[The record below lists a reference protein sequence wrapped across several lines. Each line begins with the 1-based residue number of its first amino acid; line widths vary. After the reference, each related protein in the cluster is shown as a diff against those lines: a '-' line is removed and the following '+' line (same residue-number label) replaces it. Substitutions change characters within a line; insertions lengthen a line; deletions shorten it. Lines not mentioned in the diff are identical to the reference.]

1 MKHYYNSISN
11 INKLIELEITKNLVK
26 EKYKEDLVYDV
37 QNKSLNDLVQKWE
50 DDEKSFLFIKGEKMR
65 QIRKNTSECEKNL
78 KTGFAKFFSELSK
91 MKIEFVEVEEK
102 EKKRIED
109 LFINTNN
116 KNNNESLNLLVNFDF
131 QIYSHNYI
139 K

>member
-1 MKHYYNSISN
+1 MDKIATQIEETFSNYGDMKHYYNSICN
-11 INKLIELEITKNLVK
+11 TNKLIELGITKNLVK
-26 EKYKEDLVYDV
+26 KKYKEDLVYNV

-91 MKIEFVEVEEK
+91 MRNDFVEVEEK
-102 EKKRIED
+102 EKKE
-109 LFINTNN
+109 
-116 KNNNESLNLLVNFDF
+116 
-131 QIYSHNYI
+131 
-139 K
+139 

>member
-1 MKHYYNSISN
+1 
-11 INKLIELEITKNLVK
+11 
-26 EKYKEDLVYDV
+26 
-37 QNKSLNDLVQKWE
+37 
-50 DDEKSFLFIKGEKMR
+50 MR

-91 MKIEFVEVEEK
+91 MRNDFVEVEEK